1 MPKKIIITLLVLVLI
16 LIVGVIISFAA
27 LSVYKPDVI
36 RQMFN
41 KPYSVVYLSTGEIY
55 VGRLSV
61 FPRLVLTDAYLLQVV
76 PDQADPTKQSY
87 QLAPMK
93 EALWSPEKIYLNDD
107 QVIFTASISAESEVA
122 KTLKG
127 K

>member
-1 MPKKIIITLLVLVLI
+1 MSKKIKITLLILILI
-16 LIVGVIISFAA
+16 LIVGVAISFAA
-27 LSVYKPDVI
+27 LAVYKPDAI
-36 RQMFN
+36 RNMFD
-41 KPYSVVYLSTGEIY
+41 KSYSVVYLSTGEIY
-55 VGRLSV
+55 VGKLSV
-61 FPRLVLTDAYLLQVV
+61 FPRLVLTDAYLLQTV

-87 QLAPMK
+87 QLAPLK

-107 QVIFTASISAESEVA
+107 QVIFTASIRAESEIA